1 MWHKM
6 MKEIL
11 IIVSILT
18 GSTFFIV
25 DVGTLYKS
33 YPTTAELFLRANESD
48 LLRTPL
54 KGIANERKAYRKPN
68 SVSKNQYEFTFSIED
83 YDWISDNE
91 VLASA
96 TLGIQIKEEQY
107 GTQRIHVAEL
117 ERYCSQGT
125 SLRYSYVFGENA
137 DEFHLTLLF
146 STVESE
152 PDSAWPASLSIEANS
167 SDSVVGSGG
176 ERRRVQSK
184 FGKQSFSSE
193 GAHLSRTYSFLLTD
207 LEDGNIGLSRLDH
220 HPAAERR
227 TMPMPSSLAEQISWW
242 EFEGD
247 MIELLVKTNLSLSDK

>member
-1 MWHKM
+1 M
-6 MKEIL
+6 
-11 IIVSILT
+11 T
-18 GSTFFIV
+18 GSITW
-25 DVGTLYKS
+25 GGELYS
-33 YPTTAELFLRANESD
+33 HPLLD
-48 LLRTPL
+48 LGGFGCVSQDIGATPL
-54 KGIANERKAYRKPN
+54 SHPSLSRSSKKYVLIRPGLAFIAL
-68 SVSKNQYEFTFSIED
+68 YEFTFSIED

-91 VLASA
+91 VLARA

-107 GTQRIHVAEL
+107 GTQRIHVTEL